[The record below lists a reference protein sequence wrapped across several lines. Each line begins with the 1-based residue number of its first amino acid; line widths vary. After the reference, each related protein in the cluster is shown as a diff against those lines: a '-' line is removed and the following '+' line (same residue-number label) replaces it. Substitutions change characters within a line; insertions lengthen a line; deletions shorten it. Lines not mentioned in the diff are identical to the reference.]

1 MFIIIYY
8 VYPPLKNV
16 RKRGEKSSKKMD
28 QKSVKLMREKIR
40 EIGKSARKSTRMGI
54 LSHSQP
60 FDEDGPSGRTQDE
73 KVRIFYRCIYILFSI
88 ARKIKFYNIFIEYFY
103 RIFFTIFLHYFS
115 Q

>member
-1 MFIIIYY
+1 
-8 VYPPLKNV
+8 V

-73 KVRIFYRCIYILFSI
+73 KVRIFLSLYLYPF
-88 ARKIKFYNIFIEYFY
+88 FY
-103 RIFFTIFLHYFS
+103 S
-115 Q
+115 

>member
-1 MFIIIYY
+1 MPYLTNVTHVYY
-8 VYPPLKNV
+8 NLLCISPFEKCA
-16 RKRGEKSSKKMD
+16 KEGEKNLLKKMD

-73 KVRIFYRCIYILFSI
+73 KVRIFLSLYLYPF
-88 ARKIKFYNIFIEYFY
+88 FY
-103 RIFFTIFLHYFS
+103 S
-115 Q
+115 